1 MRLAR
6 ATRNPARGEED
17 TRPDFARQY
26 LQWGAGP
33 RAAQA
38 LVNAARARALLQG
51 RGVPEVEDV
60 RALAPAILRH
70 RVVLSYAAEADAV
83 TADRVT
89 QDMLRKVPCPGLS
102 DRDDRPSWIRRVF
115 EAIWYGPERRRSA

>member
-1 MRLAR
+1 MGDVAG
-6 ATRNPARGEED
+6 AERGD
-17 TRPDFARQY
+17 KGGIVDQ
-26 LQWGAGP
+26 G
-33 RAAQA
+33 
-38 LVNAARARALLQG
+38 AARSG
-51 RGVPEVEDV
+51 F
-60 RALAPAILRH
+60 AILRH